1 MEEKENSKSKNVHFI
16 SKKTFNKS
24 NSKNKDEINLKN
36 YLKSKSCNDLKNFV
50 PRITPKKSYC
60 IPPLLILNPDAKEK
74 KHSGGIKERFF
85 FEKDSNDDS
94 RELSLESSK
103 DEKNNNLTNEII
115 INNNI
120 NNIQSENFERNLK
133 DDYNL
138 KNKPISD
145 FKENICNIYD
155 NGEYLTILDILSMN
169 KSNIV

>member
-1 MEEKENSKSKNVHFI
+1 MEAKENSKSKNVHFI

-120 NNIQSENFERNLK
+120 QSENLEINLK
-133 DDYNL
+133 DDFNL
-138 KNKPISD
+138 KSKSKSD

>member
-1 MEEKENSKSKNVHFI
+1 MEEQVNSEPKKVHFI

-24 NSKNKDEINLKN
+24 NSNKKEEINSKN
-36 YLKSKSCNDLKNFV
+36 YAKSKSCNDLKNFV

-103 DEKNNNLTNEII
+103 DEKNNNLTKKI
-115 INNNI
+115 
-120 NNIQSENFERNLK
+120 
-133 DDYNL
+133 
-138 KNKPISD
+138 
-145 FKENICNIYD
+145 KEQ
-155 NGEYLTILDILSMN
+155 
-169 KSNIV
+169 